1 MNGAESLLRS
11 LVNSGVDVCFM
22 NPGTSEMQF
31 VAAADKEPGMR
42 CVLGLF
48 EGVVSGAADGYARMA
63 DKPAATLLHL
73 GPGLANALANF
84 HNAQRASTPII
95 NIVGDHA
102 TYHKKYDAPLAS
114 DVAAY
119 AKPVSGWIREITEP
133 KAVPALTRAAVTA
146 CLQPPGQV
154 ATLIVPA
161 DCAWSASADPAT
173 QKIERPRPA
182 PVDEAAIDTAATAL
196 RSGEPAVM
204 LLRGHVLRE
213 EGLAWASRI
222 ANLTNVRV
230 FCDTFTPRIE
240 RGAGRAGIARLP
252 YFPELI
258 VDTLA
263 GIKHLLIVGSKPPV
277 GFFAYPDKPSWL
289 TPEDCE
295 IHTLATAEQD
305 GLDALKRLA
314 DSLGADKYDATLMP
328 LHKLELPKGELT
340 LETIGMAVA
349 ALLPENAIVAEEA
362 ITSGFPLLP
371 MTANSP
377 PHDWLMV
384 PGGAIGGGL
393 PMATGAAIAC
403 PDRKVLSLQA
413 DGSGMYTLQSLWTQ
427 ARENLNVTTL
437 IYANREYR
445 ILNIEFERVGAGEQ
459 GKVARDM
466 FSLDQPRLDWVK
478 LAEGMGVPARRVAS
492 LEDLCKTLNAFI
504 KEPGPN
510 LIELEL

>member
-1 MNGAESLLRS
+1 MNGAESLLRT
-11 LVNSGVDVCFM
+11 LVNSDVDVCFM

-63 DKPAATLLHL
+63 GKPAATLLHL

-84 HNAQRASTPII
+84 HNALRANTPIV

-119 AKPVSGWIREITEP
+119 ALPVSGWIKEVEDAKDVPTITQEAV
-133 KAVPALTRAAVTA
+133 KASM
-146 CLQPPGQV
+146 QPPGQV

-161 DCAWSASADPAT
+161 DCAWSESNEAAT
-173 QKIERPRPA
+173 SKIERPRA
-182 PVDEAAIDTAATAL
+182 ALVDETAVESAAMGL
-196 RSGEPAVM
+196 RSGEPAVI
-204 LLRGHVLRE
+204 LLRGRALSA
-213 EGLAWASRI
+213 EGLEWASRI
-222 ANLTNVRV
+222 ANKTKVRV
-230 FCDTFTPRIE
+230 FCDTFTSRIE
-240 RGAGRAGIARLP
+240 RGAGRAAVERLP

-263 GIKHLLIVGSKPPV
+263 GTKHLIIVGSKPPV

-289 TPEDCE
+289 TPDDCQ
-295 IHTLATAEQD
+295 IHTLATPEQD
-305 GLDALKRLA
+305 GIDALSRLA
-314 DSLGADKYDATLMP
+314 EALSATTTEVSYTSLNNYEMP
-328 LHKLELPKGELT
+328 QGQLS
-340 LETIGMAVA
+340 LETIGMTVA

-393 PMATGAAIAC
+393 PMATGAAVAC

-413 DGSGMYTLQSLWTQ
+413 DGSAMYTLQALWTQ
-427 ARENLNVTTL
+427 AREGLNVTTV
-437 IYANREYR
+437 IYANREYK

-459 GKVARDM
+459 GKVAHDM
-466 FSLDQPRLDWVK
+466 FSLDQPALDWVK
-478 LAEGMGVPARRVAS
+478 LAGGMGVPATRITG
-492 LEDLCKTLNAFI
+492 LEDFGKTLAAYL

-510 LIELEL
+510 LIELVL

>member
-1 MNGAESLLRS
+1 MNGAESLLRT
-11 LVNSGVDVCFM
+11 LVNSDVDVCFM

-48 EGVVSGAADGYARMA
+48 EGIVSGAADGYARMA
-63 DKPAATLLHL
+63 GKPAATLLHL

-84 HNAQRASTPII
+84 HNAQRASTPIV

-119 AKPVSGWIREITEP
+119 AKPVSGWIEEITEA
-133 KAVPALTRAAVTA
+133 KDVPAMTQAAVVA
-146 CLQPPGQV
+146 SLQPPGQV

-161 DCAWSASADPAT
+161 DSAWSESVEPAT
-173 QKIERPRPA
+173 ENIRKPQVPCTDDASI
-182 PVDEAAIDTAATAL
+182 EAAARAL
-196 RSGEPAVM
+196 RSGEATVM
-204 LLRGHVLRE
+204 LIRGRGLSA
-213 EGLAWASRI
+213 EGLEWASRI
-222 ANLTNVRV
+222 ANKTKVRV
-230 FCDTFTPRIE
+230 FCDTFTSRIE
-240 RGAGRAGIARLP
+240 RGAGRAGIERLP
-252 YFPELI
+252 YFSELI
-258 VDTLA
+258 VDTLK
-263 GIKHLLIVGSKPPV
+263 GTKHLIIVGSKPPV

-289 TPEDCE
+289 TPDNCE
-295 IHTLATAEQD
+295 IHTLSTPEQD
-305 GLDALKRLA
+305 AIDALNRLA
-314 DSLGADKYDATLMP
+314 QAVDADKSDVTYLP
-328 LHKLELPKGELT
+328 LNKLELPQGDLT
-340 LETIGMAVA
+340 LETIGMTVA

-393 PMATGAAIAC
+393 PMATGAAVAC

-413 DGSGMYTLQSLWTQ
+413 DGSAMYTLPALWTQ
-427 ARENLNVTTL
+427 AREGLNVTTV
-437 IYANREYR
+437 IYANREYK

-459 GKVARDM
+459 GKVAHDM
-466 FSLDQPRLDWVK
+466 FSLDQPALDWVK
-478 LAEGMGVPARRVAS
+478 LAGGMGVPASRITN
-492 LEDLCKTLNAFI
+492 LEDFGKTLAAYL

-510 LIELEL
+510 LIELVL